1 MVFTSAHVHVVMT
14 ELYGETAA
22 HVGDLDYAVDYRPSF
37 ALLTV
42 NLDAGESLR
51 AEAGAMVSH
60 SEGVDIETSANGGI
74 IDSLKRSVL
83 GGESFF
89 QNSFTATADGHVTL
103 APPLPGD
110 VVAHELAGETFYVQS
125 GSYLASDPA
134 IDLDTEF
141 GGARTFFGGEGLF
154 LLELTGTG
162 PVFLSS
168 YGAIHDVD
176 LEAGE
181 TYTVDTGHIVA
192 FEGDVDFDV
201 SRVGGLK
208 STLFSGEGL
217 VAKFQGPGKLWL
229 QSRSEDAFLSWLI
242 PQLPSS
248 NNDGN

>member
-1 MVFTSAHVHVVMT
+1 MT
-14 ELYGETAA
+14 RTGEELTER
-22 HVGDLDYAVDYRPSF
+22 VGDLDYAVDYRPSF

-42 NLDAGESLR
+42 GLDAGEGIR

-60 SEGVDIETSANGGI
+60 TDGIEIETSAQGGI
-74 IDSLKRSVL
+74 LGSLKRSVL

-89 QNSFTATADGHVTL
+89 QNTFSATTDGHVTL

-110 VVAHELAGETFYVQS
+110 VVAHELADETLYVQS
-125 GSYLASDPA
+125 GSYLASDPDV
-134 IDLDTEF
+134 DLDTEF

-154 LLELTGTG
+154 LLELAGTG

-168 YGAIHDVD
+168 YGAIHEVD
-176 LEAGE
+176 LDAGE

-208 STLFSGEGL
+208 STLLSGEGL
-217 VAKFQGPGKLWL
+217 VARFEGPGRLWL
-229 QSRSEDAFLSWLI
+229 QSRSADAFLAWLI
-242 PQLPSS
+242 PQLPSNS
-248 NNDGN
+248 NGSGN